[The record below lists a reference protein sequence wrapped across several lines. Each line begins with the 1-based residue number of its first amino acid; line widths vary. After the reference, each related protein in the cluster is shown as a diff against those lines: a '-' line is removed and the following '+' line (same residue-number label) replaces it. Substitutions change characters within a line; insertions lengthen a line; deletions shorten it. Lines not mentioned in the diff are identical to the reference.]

1 MRRNFARARS
11 GEDHDGRRR
20 LERRAARVSRCRK
33 CGFAPV
39 AGRTSFIALL
49 IASAVS
55 RGSFLR
61 IHRCG
66 RGAFRLACALETVR
80 GGTLA
85 NSFAMSAP
93 AGDTAT
99 LTVAGD
105 WSIHQGLPSLGAVQK
120 VLASPSP
127 VRRITLQSPEL
138 RKWDSAL
145 LTFILSVE
153 QLCGERGVAVDAAAL
168 PAGVRSL
175 IELATAAPP
184 RTGAAP
190 ERAAP
195 SFVTRLGRRRCGG
208 PQSCGVRN
216 VPRRKHRRPDPPC
229 PRTRPVSTR
238 RSVLDD
244 PRMRRPGAP
253 IVSII
258 SLLVGMIFAFIGA
271 QCNSSSSAPTF
282 TTLISSRWRC
292 RARWPR

>member
-1 MRRNFARARS
+1 M
-11 GEDHDGRRR
+11 
-20 LERRAARVSRCRK
+20 
-33 CGFAPV
+33 
-39 AGRTSFIALL
+39 
-49 IASAVS
+49 
-55 RGSFLR
+55 
-61 IHRCG
+61 
-66 RGAFRLACALETVR
+66 
-80 GGTLA
+80 A

-145 LTFILSVE
+145 LTFILSVK

-195 SFVTRLGRRRCGG
+195 SFVTRLGTATLQEG
-208 PQSCGVRN
+208 RN
-216 VPRRKHRRPDPPC
+216 LAG
-229 PRTRPVSTR
+229 
-238 RSVLDD
+238 SVTFL
-244 PRMRRPGAP
+244 GECIAAL
-253 IVSII
+253 I
-258 SLLVGMIFAFIGA
+258 SLVRG
-271 QCNSSSSAPTF
+271 
-282 TTLISSRWRC
+282 
-292 RARWPR
+292 RARYRPADLFQTI